1 MRKLGIGTSGV
12 LALFFSV
19 VLSVNAQQSGN
30 IVEYFGR
37 DVIEK
42 IEEGSVSHVFTQ
54 GLKTSM
60 GMGGMGLLPGRDI
73 VAWQLANG
81 TFKTPAEGAVFYT
94 EDGGNDFIWEPVQ
107 ANDENVFQS
116 RDLRRSFLYTAI
128 ESPRESV
135 VLLDAKGHTRVH
147 INGKTC
153 EGDHYDFGYT
163 LIPVKLKKGL
173 NEFIYTPGR
182 FGRVA
187 TKLVTPAKPA
197 MLTTRDVTLPSL
209 IAGESGEKWA
219 AIRVINTGEK
229 DLRGLSVKCALE
241 SGEEAVYETDGV
253 MAMSVRKVKFKI
265 PEIPAGRNAEK
276 INATIILTDAKGK
289 ELDRKEISLNVH
301 SATAHHERTF
311 ISGIDGSV
319 QYYAVAPSKVAAE
332 GQALV
337 LTVHGAGVEAR
348 NQARAYKQKEWCHIV
363 AATNRRPYG
372 FNWEEWGRTDAM
384 EVLAEAKKV
393 FKTNP
398 EQTYLTGHSMGGHGT
413 WHLGVTFPDRFA
425 AIAPCASYPDIL
437 GYGRPPMDGMFG
449 NNPHYRMYQR
459 GASGGRTLGL
469 KRNFLQSGVY
479 ILHGDDD
486 TVVPVSNAR
495 EMRKTLAEF
504 HPNFVYYEY
513 PGGSHWY
520 GDHSVDWHP
529 IFSYFEWQTIPLN
542 KDVKH
547 LEFHT
552 ASPAI
557 NADNYWITINQQ
569 EKLWDFSSVNFDVKN
584 DTISGTTSN
593 VNSLTFKLSTLELNN
608 NPVIIIDE
616 QTVRVNTKSELTLKK
631 ESGQWKVA
639 PISAAE
645 KNPQRYGGFKN
656 AFDNR
661 AVLVYATGGSREE
674 NEWYQNKA
682 RFDAE
687 TFLYRANGSFEIV
700 SDKEFLAG
708 NFADR
713 NIVLYGNATNN
724 KAWSVVL
731 KNCPVVVSKT
741 GIEFG
746 GRRFEGDNFGTCF
759 VYPRSDSETA
769 GVGVV
774 AGTGIKGMKA
784 TFGNDYISGVNGY
797 PDLLIFNAD
806 FSNIGLGAI
815 QVSGFFGNDWSI
827 ENGDF
832 AY

>member
-1 MRKLGIGTSGV
+1 MQKLKIGTLGFF
-12 LALFFSV
+12 ALFFSV
-19 VLSVNAQQSGN
+19 TLSIKAQQSGN

-42 IEEGSVSHVFTQ
+42 IEEGVVSHLFTQ

-60 GMGGMGLLPGRDI
+60 GIGGMGLLPGRDI
-73 VAWQLANG
+73 VAWQFANG
-81 TFKTPAEGAVFYT
+81 NFRTPAEGTVFFS
-94 EDGGNDFIWEPVQ
+94 DGDNSFTWESIQ

-116 RDLRRSFLYTAI
+116 RDLRRSYLYTAI
-128 ESPRESV
+128 ESPRENI

-147 INGKTC
+147 INGKTY

-187 TKLVTPAKPA
+187 SKLVTPAKPV
-197 MLTTRDVTLPSL
+197 MLTTRDLTLPSL
-209 IAGESGEKWA
+209 ITGESGTKWA
-219 AIRVINTGEK
+219 AIRVINAQEK
-229 DLRGLSVKCALE
+229 DLRGLSVKCILQ

-265 PEIPAGRNAEK
+265 PELSVLPDSSK
-276 INATIILTDAKGK
+276 VKATVILCDSKGK
-289 ELDRKEISLNVH
+289 ELDRKDISLH
-301 SATAHHERTF
+301 IHKAAEHHERTF
-311 ISGIDGSV
+311 VSDIDGSV
-319 QYYAVAPSKVAAE
+319 QYYAIAPSTVVDD

-337 LTVHGAGVEAR
+337 LSVHGAGVEAR
-348 NQARAYKQKEWCHIV
+348 NQARAYKQKEWCHVV

-372 FNWEEWGRTDAM
+372 FNWEEWGRTDAL
-384 EVLAEAKKV
+384 EVLCEAQKV

-398 EQTYLTGHSMGGHGT
+398 AHTYLTGHSMGGHGT

-425 AIAPCASYPDIL
+425 AIAPCAGYPDIL
-437 GYGRPPMDGMFG
+437 GYGRPPTDGIFG
-449 NNPHYRMYQR
+449 NNVHYQMYQR
-459 GASGGRTLGL
+459 GANGGRTLQL
-469 KRNFLQSGVY
+469 KRNFLQSGIY
-479 ILHGDDD
+479 ILHGDED
-486 TVVPVSNAR
+486 TVVPTNNAR
-495 EMRKTLAEF
+495 EMRKTLSEF

-520 GDHSVDWHP
+520 GDHSVDWHA
-529 IFSYFEWQTIPLN
+529 IFNYFKWQTIPETKN
-542 KDVKH
+542 VKH

-569 EKLWDFSSVNFDVKN
+569 EKLWDFSSVKFDIKN
-584 DTISGTTSN
+584 DTIRGTTSN
-593 VNSLTFKLSTLELNN
+593 VNSLTFKLSSLELKD
-608 NPVIIIDE
+608 NPLIIIDE
-616 QTVRVNTKSELTLKK
+616 QTIRANTKSELTLKK
-631 ESGQWKVA
+631 ESEQWKISQ
-639 PISAAE
+639 ISAAE

-656 AFDNR
+656 AFYNR

-700 SDKEFLAG
+700 SDKEFLTG
-708 NFADR
+708 NYDGR
-713 NIVLYGNATNN
+713 NIILYGNSTNN
-724 KAWSVVL
+724 KAWNAVL
-731 KNCPVVVSKT
+731 NNCPVTVSKT
-741 GIEFG
+741 EIRFG
-746 GRRFEGDNFGTCF
+746 DRHFEGDNLGIYF
-759 VYPRSDSETA
+759 VYPRSGSETA
-769 GVGVV
+769 SVGVV

-797 PDLLIFNAD
+797 PDLLIFNSD
-806 FSNIGLGAI
+806 FANIGLGAI
-815 QVSGFFGNDWSI
+815 QLSGFFGSDWSV

-832 AY
+832 AE